1 MTTVR
6 MKLFRCMWQ
15 SSDCEQA
22 PWLDGEQERGTRRY
36 CTQIASDDTV
46 CQWICRSSPQFAPT
60 KQGTLQGYGPDGR
73 VYESDAPQMQR
84 GLLLHAHQPARSATH
99 TSLSEFSWPIPN
111 ASHVKGCLPTH
122 SERDWTEK
130 TFFNPNSCKT
140 VRSSWISERPGA
152 GGRCGRRDNRP
163 LAFGSE
169 SVEPT

>member
-1 MTTVR
+1 MSRLRGSTENRTEGPAVIVL
-6 MKLFRCMWQ
+6 KL
-15 SSDCEQA
+15 
-22 PWLDGEQERGTRRY
+22 PV
-36 CTQIASDDTV
+36 SDDTV
-46 CQWICRSSPQFAPT
+46 CQWICRSSPQSAPT
-60 KQGTLQGYGPDGR
+60 KQGTLQGYGPDVR
-73 VYESDAPQMQR
+73 VYESDAPQMQE
-84 GLLLHAHQPARSATH
+84 GLLHAHQPARSATH

-140 VRSSWISERPGA
+140 VRSSWISERLGA
-152 GGRCGRRDNRP
+152 GGRRDNRP